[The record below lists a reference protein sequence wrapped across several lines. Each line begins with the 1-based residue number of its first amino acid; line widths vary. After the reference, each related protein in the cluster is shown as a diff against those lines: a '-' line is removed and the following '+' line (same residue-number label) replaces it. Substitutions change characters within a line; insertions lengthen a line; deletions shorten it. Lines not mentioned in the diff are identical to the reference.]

1 VKELRR
7 RWRQQRT
14 ILDLMPL
21 DEKIL
26 SFSNLWYKPALD
38 SFVVYELKPD
48 LRVRVVT
55 AMKQP

>member
-1 VKELRR
+1 
-7 RWRQQRT
+7 
-14 ILDLMPL
+14 MPL